1 MGCGGSKADVHQ
13 ENQRKPLESGKNQ
26 DQNMDH
32 GDGREDEEI
41 QVLQHGK
48 SMPKSKLD
56 ELTENN
62 SLTTKKTEKA
72 HNESVTIKQ
81 SPQIKEE
88 KPFES
93 NSKTFHELET
103 HKTEQKKN
111 EDLQKAQTSKVEFD
125 KHPHEFDF
133 SFIEEKP
140 KNNNDHDLITDQV
153 LKEMNELN

>member
-13 ENQRKPLESGKNQ
+13 ENHRNQLESGKNQ
-26 DQNMDH
+26 DPNIDH
-32 GDGREDEEI
+32 SDGKEDAEI
-41 QVLQHGK
+41 QVLQQGK

-72 HNESVTIKQ
+72 LNESLTIKQ
-81 SPQIKEE
+81 SQQIKED
-88 KPFES
+88 KPLES
-93 NSKTFHELET
+93 NSKTFHEPET
-103 HKTEQKKN
+103 HKTEQKKD
-111 EDLQKAQTSKVEFD
+111 EDLHKAQTSKVEFD

-140 KNNNDHDLITDQV
+140 KNNNDHDLLTDQV
-153 LKEMNELN
+153 LKEMSELN

>member
-13 ENQRKPLESGKNQ
+13 GNHRKQLESGKNQ
-26 DQNMDH
+26 DQNLDH
-32 GDGREDEEI
+32 GDGKEDEEI

-62 SLTTKKTEKA
+62 SLITKKTEKSQ
-72 HNESVTIKQ
+72 NESITIKQ
-81 SPQIKEE
+81 SPQIKED
-88 KPFES
+88 KPLEL
-93 NSKTFHELET
+93 NSKTFHEPKI
-103 HKTEQKKN
+103 HKTEQKKD
-111 EDLQKAQTSKVEFD
+111 EDLHKAQTSKVEFD

-140 KNNNDHDLITDQV
+140 KHNNEHDLLTDQV
-153 LKEMNELN
+153 LKEMSELN